1 MANLGVK
8 IVKATKDKVVVE
20 RKTRESEIVCTVDA
34 GKRREF
40 KIDTGLQFLNHMIET
55 IAWRLCM
62 NIDLSFKAENFKL
75 THVIAEDSGLVL
87 GRALSELLAKKAI
100 KGVNSSSRSIID
112 EAGATAAISVEGRP
126 MFILEGDI
134 DVRTATLVEDTK
146 VCDLDDFLAGLAL
159 GLGATIQITAERG
172 VDPHHIWESVFRAVG
187 EALREVF
194 EENPWRGG
202 TTAGVK
208 GTLD

>member
-1 MANLGVK
+1 MANLGIKV
-8 IVKATKDKVVVE
+8 VKATGEKVTVE
-20 RKTRESEIVCTVDA
+20 RKTRESEIVCTIDS

-55 IAWRLCM
+55 VAWRLCM
-62 NIDLSFKAENFKL
+62 NIDLIFKAENFKL

-87 GRALSELLAKKAI
+87 GRALGEMLEKRAE
-100 KGVNSSSRSIID
+100 KGVNGASRSIID
-112 EAGATAAISVEGRP
+112 EAGAIAAISVEGRP
-126 MFILEGDI
+126 MFSIEGSI

-159 GLGATIQITAERG
+159 GLGATIQVTAERG

-187 EALREVF
+187 EALRQVF